1 VELPA
6 IDIAPSDNARL
17 DEVLSN
23 LSRYRW
29 VLFTSVN
36 GVTAFFDRL
45 SVRGQDAR
53 VLHGIEVGAIGPATA
68 EAIKMRGVTPDFV
81 PADFTSEGIVGGLA
95 ARSVA
100 GERFLLPR
108 ADIAD
113 DALLAGL
120 RGLGAEVEEVA
131 AYHTTSALDS
141 AARARQAIAAG
152 EIDVVTFASSST
164 VASLMGALKNGAEL
178 SGARIACI
186 GPKTAA
192 AARRFGL
199 KVDILAKE
207 STIAA
212 LVDAIEDYFQEEQ

>member
-1 VELPA
+1 
-6 IDIAPSDNARL
+6 
-17 DEVLSN
+17 
-23 LSRYRW
+23 
-29 VLFTSVN
+29 
-36 GVTAFFDRL
+36 
-45 SVRGQDAR
+45 
-53 VLHGIEVGAIGPATA
+53 
-68 EAIKMRGVTPDFV
+68 
-81 PADFTSEGIVGGLA
+81 
-95 ARSVA
+95 
-100 GERFLLPR
+100 LLPR